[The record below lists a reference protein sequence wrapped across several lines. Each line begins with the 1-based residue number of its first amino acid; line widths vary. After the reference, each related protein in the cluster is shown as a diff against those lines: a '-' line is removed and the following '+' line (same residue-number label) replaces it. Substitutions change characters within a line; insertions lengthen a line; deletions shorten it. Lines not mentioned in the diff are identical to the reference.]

1 MIDHISV
8 GVSDIEKAA
17 NFYDRVLTTIGY
29 QQHAKFDNIVA
40 YGIEKINFL
49 AMLPF
54 DAQPHSAGNGVHIAF
69 SAEDKNQV
77 DAFHH
82 AAIENGGACEGAPGH
97 RDYPHGEVYTAYIR
111 DPFGNKFEVIS
122 GGFHTH

>member
-1 MIDHISV
+1 MIDHVSV

-17 NFYDRVLTTIGY
+17 NFYDSVFTTIGY

-54 DAQPHSAGNGVHIAF
+54 DAQSYSAGNGVHIAL
-69 SAEDKNQV
+69 SAEDQNQV
-77 DAFHH
+77 NAFYNS
-82 AAIENGGACEGAPGH
+82 AIANGGTCEGVPGH

-111 DPFGNKFEVIS
+111 DPFGNKIEVIC
-122 GGFHTH
+122 GGFNAP

>member
-8 GVSDIEKAA
+8 GVNDIEKAA
-17 NFYDRVLTTIGY
+17 NFYDQVLTKIGY

-40 YGIEKINFL
+40 YGNEKINFL

-54 DAQPHSAGNGVHIAF
+54 DTQPYTAGNGVHIAF
-69 SAEDKNQV
+69 SAKDQNQV
-77 DAFHH
+77 NAFHRT
-82 AAIENGGACEGAPGH
+82 AIENGGTCEGKPGH

-111 DPFGNKFEVIS
+111 DPFGNKFEVIC
-122 GGFHTH
+122 GGFNA